1 MTLMKKNS
9 SPALFTDKWLADF
22 FENDRFFDAGWLK
35 RIQEV
40 PAVNVMEREKDFE
53 IQMAAP
59 GLTKKDFNITIE
71 NGILTILVEKEIE
84 NEEKDKNYT
93 RKEYSYTN
101 FARSFNLPE
110 NVKSEKV
117 DAHYEDGVLK
127 LVLPKEVETK
137 VKPKAIEVH

>member
-1 MTLMKKNS
+1 MTLIKKNS
-9 SPALFTDKWLADF
+9 SPALFADRWLADF

-40 PAVNVMEREKDFE
+40 PAVNVVENEKDFE

-71 NGILTILVEKEIE
+71 NGILSILVEKETKD
-84 NEEKDKNYT
+84 EEKDKNYT

-101 FARSFNLPE
+101 FVRSFSLPE
-110 NVKSEKV
+110 NVKTDKV
-117 DAHYEDGVLK
+117 DARYEEGVLK
-127 LVLPKEVETK
+127 LLLPKAVETK